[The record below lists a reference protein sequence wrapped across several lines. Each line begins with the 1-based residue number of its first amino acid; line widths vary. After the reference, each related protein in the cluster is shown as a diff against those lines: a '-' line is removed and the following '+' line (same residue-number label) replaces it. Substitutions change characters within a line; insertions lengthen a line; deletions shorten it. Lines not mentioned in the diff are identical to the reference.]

1 MPQATQLNLMRIGA
15 MLIVPVGVAGV
26 AAWWFGL
33 FSPRQQIR
41 RPDNAMLVIHPYRH
55 QGTWVFDDERVGLVQ
70 EPFVA
75 GIPEMIDVLVED
87 IPNAE
92 DGFRLLFSA
101 REFPGWQKRLTLVR
115 PESGGAYYATDDPPM
130 EGWLCPAL
138 FKYFDEPPQ
147 EIYVKAEPKGG
158 SSS

>member
-1 MPQATQLNLMRIGA
+1 MPLATQLSLTRIGLL
-15 MLIVPVGVAGV
+15 LIVPVGVAVV
-26 AAWWFGL
+26 AAWWLNL
-33 FSPRQQIR
+33 FSPRPR
-41 RPDNAMLVIHPYRH
+41 RPANAMLVIHPYRD
-55 QGTWVFDDERVGLVQ
+55 QGTWVFDDERVGLVK

-138 FKYFDEPPQ
+138 FNYFDAPPE
-147 EIYVKAEPKGG
+147 EIYVKAEGRNEL
-158 SSS
+158 